1 MDDLKSIHDLFF
13 GVLGKEY
20 CLWYYILMVL
30 TFIALLIS
38 VLGFVTKIATTKK
51 ITISKIALGVYGVI
65 VFSSMY
71 FTQRMLY
78 SICLR

>member
-1 MDDLKSIHDLFF
+1 MSDLKSIHDLFF

-20 CLWYYILMVL
+20 CVWYYILMVM
-30 TFIALLIS
+30 TFIGVLIS

-51 ITISKIALGVYGVI
+51 ITLSEIVVGVYGVI